1 MGLFVASDELPNYE
15 IPRFDAIGANE
26 FIIDVAHEA
35 ADFTSG
41 AEFSPVAELNI
52 WYHVLNCGFRVAMLG
67 ETDFPCISSERVGT
81 GRTYVGPA
89 NPPIG
94 DLGYGSWIEGIRN
107 GRLYFG
113 DGRSHFIHYQINGHH
128 VGTGNIELPIPATVV
143 VTPKIA
149 ARLEEKANPKVTA
162 GGLASRTCA
171 NPRNAQC
178 NGRSSSQ
185 RSAVAQK
192 TISASGELVAF
203 WDRDQDSAQLL
214 GGVAN
219 TPLRTHPSDL
229 RSRWRKPVRRSRR
242 SAEWCLTCI
251 DAVWQRNPLK

>member
-1 MGLFVASDELPNYE
+1 MGLFVAS
-15 IPRFDAIGANE
+15 G
-26 FIIDVAHEA
+26 EA
-35 ADFTSG
+35 VDFTSG

-128 VGTGNIELPIPATVV
+128 VGTGNIELPIPATLV
-143 VTPKIA
+143 VTAQIA
-149 ARLEEKANPKVTA
+149 ARLEEKANPKSPRAAWRLEHARIPGTRSVMVEVVVGQPLLKRQSLRVVSWWRFGIEIRIQRISWVGLRILPSGHTHPIFVRA
-162 GGLASRTCA
+162 GG
-171 NPRNAQC
+171 
-178 NGRSSSQ
+178 
-185 RSAVAQK
+185 
-192 TISASGELVAF
+192 
-203 WDRDQDSAQLL
+203 
-214 GGVAN
+214 
-219 TPLRTHPSDL
+219 
-229 RSRWRKPVRRSRR
+229 KPVRAFRR